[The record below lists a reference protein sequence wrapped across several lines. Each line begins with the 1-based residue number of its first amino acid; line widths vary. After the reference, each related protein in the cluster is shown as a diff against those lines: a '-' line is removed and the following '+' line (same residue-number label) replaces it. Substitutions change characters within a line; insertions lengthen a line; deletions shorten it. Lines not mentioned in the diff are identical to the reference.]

1 MSGPPRRS
9 DSSVPAKEVTRVVES
24 LGLRVSKGEV
34 SRICAPG

>member
-1 MSGPPRRS
+1 
-9 DSSVPAKEVTRVVES
+9 VTRVVES